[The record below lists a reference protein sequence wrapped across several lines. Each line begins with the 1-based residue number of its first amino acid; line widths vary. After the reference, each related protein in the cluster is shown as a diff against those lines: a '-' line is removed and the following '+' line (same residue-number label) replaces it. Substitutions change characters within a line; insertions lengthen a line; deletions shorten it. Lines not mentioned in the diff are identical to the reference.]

1 MKLRLALVAEQWIMI
16 KLIFLIEKF
25 IKDLFVWCYTAL
37 LGEGQLYR
45 LKLGAALYTERT
57 DGGGEDG
64 DDEINDGF
72 PVYFHCILLFF
83 IIFA

>member
-1 MKLRLALVAEQWIMI
+1 MGAAI
-16 KLIFLIEKF
+16 
-25 IKDLFVWCYTAL
+25 L
-37 LGEGQLYR
+37 LC